1 MKSIYT
7 FKSYEYLEYCGCTGV
22 VINIDQNGMEKRRDG

>member
-7 FKSYEYLEYCGCTGV
+7 FKSYEYLEYCGCKGV
-22 VINIDQNGMEKRRDG
+22 MLNIDQKGMKECRDG